1 MSVTTFS
8 QAPSMAAVARFGWRL
23 LRRKPSA
30 ELWLFLSCQIFAV
43 TIVCG
48 ILLFTQRIEWAIY
61 SENAKLMAA
70 DLLVESSR
78 AIDQKP

>member
-8 QAPSMAAVARFGWRL
+8 QAPRMAAVARFAWRL

-30 ELWLFLSCQIFAV
+30 ELWLFLCCQIFAV

-70 DLLVESSR
+70 DLSKIVSPMA
-78 AIDQKP
+78 AIRQ